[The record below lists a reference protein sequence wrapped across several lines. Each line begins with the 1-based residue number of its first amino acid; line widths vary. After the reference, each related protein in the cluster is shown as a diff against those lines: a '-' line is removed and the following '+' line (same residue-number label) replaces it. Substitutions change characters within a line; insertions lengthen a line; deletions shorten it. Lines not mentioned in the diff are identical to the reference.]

1 MFTGRP
7 RRAAAGHDV
16 RGGLQGRPRAL
27 TVALPDLGAR
37 CAGTSGCGRC
47 RTTRAGRAGDRTRA
61 GRAGDDRGPTRPL
74 PPAYLGNAARLL
86 GRDEEAVAELG
97 ESLALAEKL
106 GDERA
111 AATARIRLGEAHRC
125 FDRLAEAEAC
135 LRIALD
141 GPADVQDF
149 ALQHLG
155 KTLLDAGRAA
165 EGQPGARGGARTPP
179 GRRRSRPRRLDRAG
193 PRPRTRARPLGS
205 CGGDHR
211 LDPVR
216 PVRGSSPAR
225 SPRDGTIGCFGTLA
239 VGVVAPRRLPRR
251 GRLRHRRLRLDPK
264 PFLLAVGGSIV
275 LLLGLNALSR
285 R

>member
-1 MFTGRP
+1 M
-7 RRAAAGHDV
+7 
-16 RGGLQGRPRAL
+16 
-27 TVALPDLGAR
+27 VA
-37 CAGTSGCGRC
+37 
-47 RTTRAGRAGDRTRA
+47 
-61 GRAGDDRGPTRPL
+61 
-74 PPAYLGNAARLL
+74 GNAARLL

-165 EGQPGARGGARTPP
+165 EAAQALGAALELRRVKGDPALVASTEEALDLARE
-179 GRRRSRPRRLDRAG
+179 R
-193 PRPRTRARPLGS
+193 
-205 CGGDHR
+205 
-211 LDPVR
+211 
-216 PVRGSSPAR
+216 
-225 SPRDGTIGCFGTLA
+225 
-239 VGVVAPRRLPRR
+239 
-251 GRLRHRRLRLDPK
+251 
-264 PFLLAVGGSIV
+264 V
-275 LLLGLNALSR
+275 L
-285 R
+285 